1 MYRYLSPLVTILGI
15 FNNGNPKNCLI
26 QVRPGRVDLSVYI
39 GLASRPPTVQSTV
52 GEAFTSGT
60 CVQLTWLRHSKMENL
75 QEWLKFSRNPI
86 GKSLEIVKFSR
97 NHRIS
102 EMEVQKSSNYSW
114 GIFQHSTFEY
124 RYTIQIYST
133 HWDSRHR

>member
-75 QEWLKFSRNPI
+75 
-86 GKSLEIVKFSR
+86 
-97 NHRIS
+97 
-102 EMEVQKSSNYSW
+102 
-114 GIFQHSTFEY
+114 
-124 RYTIQIYST
+124 
-133 HWDSRHR
+133 